1 MILVTLGTQHQ
12 EFTRLLDYIEK
23 SKIKDKIIVQAG
35 YTKYKSKKM
44 KMFDFIDY
52 DKMAE
57 YVKDADLIIT
67 HGGTGSITGPLKEG
81 KKVIACARLAKYGE
95 HVDDHQSEIVDVF
108 SDEGY
113 ILKLDES
120 TNLDDL
126 IKKAKAFNPKEFK
139 SNTKNFINKLTN
151 EIDSTKKKNKDV
163 VFLALFLMMISLGFV
178 TLVRTPKDISEIE
191 NRTLNKF
198 KIFQVKDFLSK
209 DFQDNLEDALSDQF
223 VGSQTTKKVM
233 NSIENFVNPL
243 NAPKSICQ
251 NNYVLVKDNFYTF
264 DCDDHLLEMP
274 VYKDLSNNDY
284 LRKRINEFNVL
295 NEKVDTYYYVI
306 NRSFNYDFRNNTVSL
321 DLVSF
326 MNNNLK
332 ENKGLNY
339 LRINS
344 YNDYK
349 NYFYKTDH
357 HWNYKGSYQGYKD
370 IMSMFDIKDI
380 KVPIEE
386 VTFNGSIWYGSTA
399 RNLSLWSIKEQF
411 TVYEFKF
418 DNHNEYIN
426 GNVGEYGNQKKFL
439 NLRNKKFG
447 QEEYYAKF
455 YGYDI
460 GEIIYDYHDDAKDNL
475 LILSSSFSNP
485 INGLIAS
492 HFNRTYVIDG
502 RHYNDFKVFDYIEKN
517 NINKV
522 LIIMD
527 FNFVSMSAFGLG
539 VE

>member
-1 MILVTLGTQHQ
+1 
-12 EFTRLLDYIEK
+12 
-23 SKIKDKIIVQAG
+23 
-35 YTKYKSKKM
+35 
-44 KMFDFIDY
+44 
-52 DKMAE
+52 
-57 YVKDADLIIT
+57 
-67 HGGTGSITGPLKEG
+67 
-81 KKVIACARLAKYGE
+81 
-95 HVDDHQSEIVDVF
+95 
-108 SDEGY
+108 
-113 ILKLDES
+113 
-120 TNLDDL
+120 
-126 IKKAKAFNPKEFK
+126 
-139 SNTKNFINKLTN
+139 
-151 EIDSTKKKNKDV
+151 
-163 VFLALFLMMISLGFV
+163 
-178 TLVRTPKDISEIE
+178 
-191 NRTLNKF
+191 
-198 KIFQVKDFLSK
+198 
-209 DFQDNLEDALSDQF
+209 
-223 VGSQTTKKVM
+223 
-233 NSIENFVNPL
+233 
-243 NAPKSICQ
+243 
-251 NNYVLVKDNFYTF
+251 
-264 DCDDHLLEMP
+264 MP

-399 RNLSLWSIKEQF
+399 RDLSLWSIKEPF

-426 GNVGEYGNQKKFL
+426 GNVGEYGNQKYFL

-455 YGYDI
+455 YGFDA

-517 NINKV
+517 NIDKV

-527 FNFVSMSAFGLG
+527 FNFVSMSAFELG
-539 VE
+539 VK